1 MYTPVAKLIKKQGH
15 HETISGIEKVQYYRT
30 LNNTNISN
38 YYCVQHYNKKFENV
52 YRWNWQIPGKFRL
65 MKTKSRRNKNTDE
78 IQKLQNH
85 QFSSV
90 QFRRSV
96 MSDSVTPWIA
106 ARQASL
112 SITNS
117 WSSLRLT
124 SIESVMP
131 SSHLILC
138 RCLIAS
144 HNSSY

>member
-1 MYTPVAKLIKKQGH
+1 MYTPVAKLIRKQGH
-15 HETISGIEKVQYYRT
+15 HETISGIEKVQYNRT
-30 LNNTNISN
+30 LNNTNISK
-38 YYCVQHYNKKFENV
+38 YYYVQHYNKKFENV
-52 YRWNWQIPGKFRL
+52 YWWNWQIPGKFQL

-90 QFRRSV
+90 QFSCSV
-96 MSDSVTPWIA
+96 MSDSATPWTA